1 MIKKCMC
8 QIRIIDDPPPQQ
20 KCLLIM
26 SPVNFNY
33 KKSKKRKKYPYF
45 ILEHQMLV
53 TVYLIAEVNKFPADY
68 KN

>member
-8 QIRIIDDPPPQQ
+8 QIRIIDDPLPQQ

-33 KKSKKRKKYPYF
+33 KKSKKEKSIP
-45 ILEHQMLV
+45 IL
-53 TVYLIAEVNKFPADY
+53 Y
-68 KN
+68 